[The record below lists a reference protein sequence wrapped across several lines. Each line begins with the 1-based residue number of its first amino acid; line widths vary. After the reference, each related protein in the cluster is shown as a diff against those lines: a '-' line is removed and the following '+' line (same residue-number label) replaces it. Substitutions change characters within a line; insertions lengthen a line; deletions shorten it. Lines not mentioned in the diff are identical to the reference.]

1 MKHCVSGMYLAFCFM
16 GLFLGRL
23 PDCEALPWHE
33 WQIQAYIVQE
43 SRRAG
48 YLVAGDMNAG
58 KRNPGQA
65 KATGI
70 LAGAPDLRYYLGGP
84 RLIQIELKVE
94 PKGRLSQDQKDLHA
108 SLAAMGF
115 EVHTVFAR
123 TPLAGWDRVRGILP
137 PLSQGF

>member
-1 MKHCVSGMYLAFCFM
+1 MN
-16 GLFLGRL
+16 LFLGRH
-23 PDCEALPWHE
+23 PNCITLPWHE
-33 WQIQAYIVQE
+33 WQIQAYIIMQ

-70 LAGAPDLRYYLGGP
+70 LAGAPDLRYYLDGP

-94 PKGRLSQDQKDLHA
+94 PKGRLSQDQKDLH
-108 SLAAMGF
+108 SVLAGMGF
-115 EVHTVFAR
+115 EVHTVFAL
-123 TPLAGWDRVRGILP
+123 TPAAGWDRVQDILP
-137 PLSQGF
+137 QNLEPEKSDEP